1 MSEARLVELKNPV
14 HLRIR
19 NKGLKIYYIGDLSQI
34 EDDFDIDLP
43 TDRFGNQDQSYIE
56 DFVKIRN
63 DFDSVER
70 ITPQQFKKE
79 YTKALEAGEHVVLI

>member
-19 NKGLKIYYIGDLSQI
+19 HKGLKIYYIGDLSQI

-43 TDRFGNQDQSYIE
+43 KDRFGNQDQSYIE

-63 DFDSVER
+63 EFDSVER

>member
-19 NKGLKIYYIGDLSQI
+19 DKGLKIYYIGDLSQI

-43 TDRFGNQDQSYIE
+43 KDRFGNQDQSYIE

-63 DFDSVER
+63 EFDSVER

-79 YTKALEAGEHVVLI
+79 YTKALETGEHVVLI